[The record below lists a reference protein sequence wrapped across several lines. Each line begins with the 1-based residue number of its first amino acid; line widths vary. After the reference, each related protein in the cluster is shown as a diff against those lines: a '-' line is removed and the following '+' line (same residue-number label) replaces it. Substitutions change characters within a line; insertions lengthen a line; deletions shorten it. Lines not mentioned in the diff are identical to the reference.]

1 MAILAVNADD
11 ARRVRVAEWIAET
24 LRGYGLQIK
33 VEKVP
38 QKDFA
43 KFLEEGKF
51 DRCLGQT
58 KLSPNMDLSA
68 FFADGGSLSYG
79 ELADETLYYM
89 NQEALA
95 NSGNYY
101 NLHEQIMEN
110 GNLIPL
116 VFRGYAVY
124 ATRGVV
130 TELTPARDNLFY
142 YDTGRTLEDAFT
154 TE

>member
-1 MAILAVNADD
+1 MLSDCGLKVTMLELSQEDYVYNLANRNYDIYV
-11 ARRVRVAEWIAET
+11 
-24 LRGYGLQIK
+24 
-33 VEKVP
+33 
-38 QKDFA
+38 
-43 KFLEEGKF
+43 
-51 DRCLGQT
+51 GQT